1 MVSDKYEKIS
11 ALARRRGFFWPS
23 YEIYGGVSGFINW
36 GPLGSMMKRKI
47 EDKFRDLFLR
57 RLGFYEIETPII
69 SPEVVFKA
77 SGHLESFRE
86 PMVECSKC
94 GRRFRADHLLQ
105 EFAKMPSQETERMG
119 LKEINEAIE
128 EHEIRCP
135 ECGGAFMEPRYFLTM
150 FKTTIGP
157 YSDAVG
163 YGRPEAAQG
172 IFVEFKRLYEQMREK
187 LPVGFAVIGHALR
200 NEISPRQGPMRLRE
214 FTIIDLE
221 LFIDPNAPECPFL
234 KQVEDETLNLVL
246 AEQRLKGSEEPV
258 KLTVKK
264 ALDEGHIKMEW
275 QAFFM
280 ALAKRFLTE
289 LGVPEEKQRF
299 IEKLEWERAHYS
311 TQGFDQEVY
320 LDRWGW
326 VEVSGFNDRT
336 DFDLKG
342 HMKESGADMRVFKLQ
357 KTSITKRVKNVKPV
371 VSRIGKDF
379 RKDTP
384 KVLDLLSK
392 ADPKE
397 IEEQFKKQGY
407 FMLGDFKILPSH
419 VEFEEREITER
430 GRHFIPHVI
439 EPSFGSDRLAYV
451 ALEYAYTVKDGRVIL
466 KLPRDIAPIQLAVL
480 PLVQKDGLPEKAR
493 KLYEMLI
500 KEGFSVEYD
509 ESGSIGRRYAR
520 FDEIGTPLC
529 ITVDY
534 QTLEDGTVTIR
545 DRDSWE
551 QVRSNAEGLPKL
563 LWEFFRFNINFHDL
577 GCAVRKKSNSTL

>member
-1 MVSDKYEKIS
+1 MARQDKYEKIS

-36 GPLGSMMKRKI
+36 GPLGSVMKRKI
-47 EDKFRDLFLR
+47 EDKFRDIFLR
-57 RLGFYEIETPII
+57 QLGLYEIETPII
-69 SPEVVFKA
+69 SPEVVFEA
-77 SGHLESFRE
+77 SGHLKSFRE

-94 GRRFRADHLLQ
+94 KKRFRADHLLQ
-105 EFAKMPSQETERMG
+105 EFAKLSSQETEKMG
-119 LKEINEAIE
+119 LKEISDALKQ
-128 EHEIRCP
+128 HEIKCP
-135 ECGGAFMEPRYFLTM
+135 ECGGDLTNPEYFLTM

-172 IFVEFKRLYEQMREK
+172 IFVEFRRLYEQVREK

-200 NEISPRQGPMRLRE
+200 NEISPRQGPIRLRE

-221 LFIDPNAPECPFL
+221 LFIDPDAPECPFL
-234 KQVEDETLNLVL
+234 KQVENETLNLVL
-246 AEQRLKGSEEPV
+246 AEERLKGSEKPV
-258 KLTVKK
+258 KLTVKE
-264 ALDEGHIKMEW
+264 ALDKGIIKMEW

-280 ALAKRFLTE
+280 ALAKRFLVE
-289 LGVPEEKQRF
+289 LGVPEDKQRF
-299 IEKLEWERAHYS
+299 IEKLSWERAHYS
-311 TQGFDQEVY
+311 AQGFDQEVY

-342 HMKESGADMRVFKLQ
+342 HMRESGADMRVFKLQ
-357 KTSITKRVKNVKPV
+357 DKVSIRKERRVKPIIPK
-371 VSRIGKDF
+371 IGRTF
-379 RKDTP
+379 REDTP

-407 FMLGDFKILPSH
+407 FMMGDFKILPDH
-419 VEFEEREITER
+419 VEFEEREIKER
-430 GRHFIPHVI
+430 GRRFIPHVI

-480 PLVQKDGLPEKAR
+480 PLVQKDGLPERAR
-493 KLYEMLI
+493 KLYESLI
-500 KEGFSVEYD
+500 EEGFSVEYD
-509 ESGSIGRRYAR
+509 EAGSIGRRYAR
-520 FDEIGTPLC
+520 FDEVGTPLC

-534 QTLEDGTVTIR
+534 QTLEDDTVTIR

-551 QVRSNAEGLPKL
+551 QVRSSVKDLPRL
-563 LWEFFRFNINFHDL
+563 LWDFFRFKIDFNDL
-577 GCAVRKKSNSTL
+577 GYPI

>member
-1 MVSDKYEKIS
+1 MARQDKYEKIS

-36 GPLGSMMKRKI
+36 GPLGSVMKRKI
-47 EDKFRDLFLR
+47 EDKFRDIFLR
-57 RLGFYEIETPII
+57 RLGLYEIETPII
-69 SPEVVFKA
+69 SPEVVFEA
-77 SGHLESFRE
+77 SGHLKSFRE
-86 PMVECSKC
+86 PMVECGKC
-94 GRRFRADHLLQ
+94 KKRFRADHLLQ
-105 EFAKMPSQETERMG
+105 EFAKLPSQETEKMG
-119 LKEINEAIE
+119 LKEVSEALKQHGIK
-128 EHEIRCP
+128 CP
-135 ECGGAFMEPRYFLTM
+135 ECGGDLANPEYFLTM

-172 IFVEFKRLYEQMREK
+172 IFVEFRRLYEQAREK

-221 LFIDPNAPECPFL
+221 LFIDPDASECPFL
-234 KQVEDETLNLVL
+234 KQVENETLNLVL
-246 AEQRLKGSEEPV
+246 AEERLKGSEKPV
-258 KLTVKK
+258 KLTVKETLNK
-264 ALDEGHIKMEW
+264 EIIKMEW

-280 ALAKRFLTE
+280 ALAKRFLAD
-289 LGVPEEKQRF
+289 LGVPEDKQRF
-299 IEKLEWERAHYS
+299 IEKLSWERAHYS
-311 TQGFDQEVY
+311 AQGFDQEVY

-357 KTSITKRVKNVKPV
+357 DKVSIRKERRVKPIISK
-371 VSRIGKDF
+371 IGRTF
-379 RKDTP
+379 REDTP

-392 ADPKE
+392 ADPEE
-397 IEEQFKKQGY
+397 IEKQFKKQGY
-407 FMLGDFKILPSH
+407 FMRGDFKILPCH
-419 VEFEEREITER
+419 VEFEEREIKER
-430 GRHFIPHVI
+430 GRRFIPHVI

-480 PLVQKDGLPEKAR
+480 PLVQKDGLPERAR
-493 KLYEMLI
+493 KLYESLI
-500 KEGFSVEYD
+500 EEGFSAEYD
-509 ESGSIGRRYAR
+509 EAGSIGRRYAR
-520 FDEIGTPLC
+520 FDEVGTPLC

-534 QTLEDGTVTIR
+534 QTLEDDTVTIR

-551 QVRSNAEGLPKL
+551 QVRSNVKDLPRL
-563 LWEFFRFNINFHDL
+563 LWDFFRFKIDFHDL
-577 GCAVRKKSNSTL
+577 GSLV